1 MPRRRAMSSEHAS
14 DVKVSGHRN
23 EEDFAYLTGGRVN
36 QGSHLDKKDVVD
48 VQDRSHSVKAG
59 TWWQIFLYGKERL
72 ATNTIFQGLG
82 NLADIMIAC
91 IDAYPEAYEEYISD
105 KRAAKLRLQAP
116 MRQLQA
122 ELGDTRLF
130 RAFLDKSLFD
140 GGNADYLSFTL
151 GPANRSIGDKL
162 FHIFHKDEVV
172 RALADDIEI
181 RNSKARRPDET
192 NDQKVTFRSKQLRR
206 NIGEVEDRHDSP
218 GHYREMKFRL
228 NAESVYGIL
237 ESAIPNRVEVS
248 QQLMVYGSA
257 VGRFRPPSSI

>member
-23 EEDFAYLTGGRVN
+23 EEDFAYLIGGRVN

-48 VQDRSHSVKAG
+48 AQDRSHSVKAG
-59 TWWQIFLYGKERL
+59 TWWQIFLYGRERL

-82 NLADIMIAC
+82 NLADIMIDC
-91 IDAYPEAYEEYISD
+91 IDAFPESFEEYQRD
-105 KRAAKLRLQAP
+105 KQAAKHNLQEP
-116 MRQLQA
+116 MRRLQA
-122 ELGDTRLF
+122 ELSNPRLF

-151 GPANRSIGDKL
+151 GKANRSRGDKV

-192 NDQKVTFRSKQLRR
+192 DDQKVTFRSKQLRR

-228 NAESVYGIL
+228 NAGSVYGIL
-237 ESAIPNRVEVS
+237 EAAISHRVEVS
-248 QQLMVYGSA
+248 QQLMVYGGA
-257 VGRFRPPSSI
+257 VGRFSLPS